1 MVVQY
6 IMLLLGLI
14 SLNCHEASRNKDHN
28 FSRQTEISPMGL
40 PIYTGSDQTD
50 LYIPLI
56 KGARVG
62 LLVNQ
67 TSITAGKHLV
77 DVLMENNIQV
87 AKIFAPEHGFRGE
100 ADAGANIQDDKD
112 KATGIPIVSI
122 YGKKKAPDSIDL
134 AGIDVVIFDVQ
145 DVGVRFYT
153 YLSTLKYLM
162 EACAVHGKSLL
173 VLDRPNPNG
182 HYIDGPVLKPQFTS
196 FVGVIPIPIVH
207 GMTLGELAWMMN
219 SEGML
224 KDGIKCRLKVIP
236 CKNYNHKLPY
246 SLPVKPSPNL
256 PNQLSIALYPSLCL
270 FEGTNFSIGR
280 GTNKQFQIYGS
291 PLAIKGD
298 YYFVPEP
305 MPGAM
310 SPFLLG
316 KKCRGYDLSDRKV
329 DKISQEKR
337 VNLSYLIQAYRDYP
351 KKSEFFLKNN
361 FIDKLMGTD
370 SFRLQVIA
378 GKSEEE
384 IRATWQDDLDKFKVI
399 RKKYLLYPE

>member
-1 MVVQY
+1 
-6 IMLLLGLI
+6 MLLLGLI
-14 SLNCHEASRNKDHN
+14 SLNCHEASINTDHN

-40 PIYTGSDQTD
+40 PIYTGADQTD
-50 LYIPLI
+50 LYIPLT

-87 AKIFAPEHGFRGE
+87 SKIFAPEHGFRGE

-224 KDGIKCRLKVIP
+224 NDGIKCRLKVIP

-329 DKISQEKR
+329 DKIRQEKR
-337 VNLSYLIQAYRDYP
+337 VNLSYLIHAYRDYP

-378 GKSEEE
+378 GKSEED
-384 IRATWQDDLDKFKVI
+384 IRATWQEDLDKFKVI

>member
-14 SLNCHEASRNKDHN
+14 SLNCHEASINTDHN

-40 PIYTGSDQTD
+40 PIYTGADQTD
-50 LYIPLI
+50 LYLPLI

-67 TSITAGKHLV
+67 TSITGGKHLV

-87 AKIFAPEHGFRGE
+87 SKIFAPEHGFRGE

-224 KDGIKCRLKVIP
+224 NDGIKCRLKVIP

-329 DKISQEKR
+329 DKIRQEKR
-337 VNLSYLIQAYRDYP
+337 VNLSYLIHAYRDYP

-384 IRATWQDDLDKFKVI
+384 IRETWKDDLDKFKMI

>member
-1 MVVQY
+1 
-6 IMLLLGLI
+6 MLLIGLI
-14 SLNCHEASRNKDHN
+14 SLSCHEVSINKHRNLPSKN
-28 FSRQTEISPMGL
+28 EKSPMGL
-40 PIYTGSDQTD
+40 PIYTGADQID
-50 LYIPLI
+50 LYLPLI

-67 TSITAGKHLV
+67 TSMTGGKHLV
-77 DVLMENNIQV
+77 DVLLENGIQV
-87 AKIFAPEHGFRGE
+87 SKIFAPEHGFRGE

-112 KATGIPIVSI
+112 KATGISIVSI
-122 YGKKKAPDSIDL
+122 YGKKKAPDSTDL
-134 AGIDVVIFDVQ
+134 AGIDVVIFDIQ

-182 HYIDGPVLKPQFTS
+182 HYVDGPVLKPQFTS

-219 SEGML
+219 SEDML
-224 KDGIKCRLKVIP
+224 KDCIKCRLKVIP
-236 CKNYNHKLPY
+236 CKNYNHKLAY

-270 FEGTNFSIGR
+270 FEGTNFSVGR
-280 GTNKQFQIYGS
+280 GTNKQFQVYGS
-291 PLAIKGD
+291 PMAVKGD
-298 YYFVPEP
+298 YYFIPEP

-316 KKCRGYDLSDRKV
+316 KKCRGYDLSAKKV
-329 DKISQEKR
+329 DEIRQTKKI
-337 VNLSYLIQAYRDYP
+337 NLTYLIQAYRDFP
-351 KKSEFFLKNN
+351 KKTEFFLKNN

-370 SFRLQVIA
+370 SFRLQVIS

-384 IRATWQDDLDKFKVI
+384 IRAGWKAELDKFIEI
-399 RKKYLLYPE
+399 RKKYLLYPD

>member
-1 MVVQY
+1 
-6 IMLLLGLI
+6 MLLLGLI
-14 SLNCHEASRNKDHN
+14 SLNCHEASINTDHN

-40 PIYTGSDQTD
+40 PIYTGADQTD
-50 LYIPLI
+50 LYLPLI

-67 TSITAGKHLV
+67 TSITGGKHLV

-87 AKIFAPEHGFRGE
+87 SKIFAPEHGFRGE

-224 KDGIKCRLKVIP
+224 NDGIKCRLKVIP

-329 DKISQEKR
+329 DKIRQEKR
-337 VNLSYLIQAYRDYP
+337 VNLSYLIHAYRDYP

-384 IRATWQDDLDKFKVI
+384 IRETWKDDLDKFKMI

>member
-1 MVVQY
+1 
-6 IMLLLGLI
+6 
-14 SLNCHEASRNKDHN
+14 
-28 FSRQTEISPMGL
+28 MGL
-40 PIYTGSDQTD
+40 PIYTGADQTD
-50 LYIPLI
+50 LYLPLI

-67 TSITAGKHLV
+67 TSITGGKHLV

-87 AKIFAPEHGFRGE
+87 SKIFAPEHGFRGE

-224 KDGIKCRLKVIP
+224 NDGIKCRLKVIP

-329 DKISQEKR
+329 DKIRQEKR
-337 VNLSYLIQAYRDYP
+337 VNLSYLIHAYRDYP

-384 IRATWQDDLDKFKVI
+384 IIETWKDDLDKFKMI

>member
-14 SLNCHEASRNKDHN
+14 SLNCHEASINTDHN

-40 PIYTGSDQTD
+40 PIYTGADQTD
-50 LYIPLI
+50 LYLPLI

-67 TSITAGKHLV
+67 TSITGGKHLV

-87 AKIFAPEHGFRGE
+87 SKIFAPEHGFRGE

-224 KDGIKCRLKVIP
+224 NDGIKCRLKVIP

-329 DKISQEKR
+329 DKIRQEKR

-384 IRATWQDDLDKFKVI
+384 IRETWKDDLDKFKMI